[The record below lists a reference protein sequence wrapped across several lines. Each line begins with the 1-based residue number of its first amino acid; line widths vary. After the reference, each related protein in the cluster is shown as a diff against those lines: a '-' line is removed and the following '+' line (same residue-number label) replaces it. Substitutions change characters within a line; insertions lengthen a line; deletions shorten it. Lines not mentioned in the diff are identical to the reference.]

1 MITNGTTT
9 TLSFMVVV
17 SFLIVQIAQK
27 KCQVCGG
34 SGLVTKNDYYVRC
47 QECGKKSPTMAY
59 LWLWR
64 IKCDNDFLPQVVFFR
79 GSLGEDSS
87 RGERGP

>member
-1 MITNGTTT
+1 MQIITNGT
-9 TLSFMVVV
+9 TLSFMVIVY
-17 SFLIVQIAQK
+17 FLIVQIAQK

-59 LWLWR
+59 LWR
-64 IKCDNDFLPQVVFFR
+64 IKCDNGFLPQVVFFR

-87 RGERGP
+87 PGERGP

>member
-1 MITNGTTT
+1 
-9 TLSFMVVV
+9 MVVV

-47 QECGKKSPTMAY
+47 QECGKKSPMMAY
-59 LWLWR
+59 LWR
-64 IKCDNDFLPQVVFFR
+64 IKCDNGLLSMFLPQVVFFH

-87 RGERGP
+87 RGERGPLGP